1 LPGDKPSQDSVEVPD
16 PPMILLDDRLQTR
29 LVELVRKV
37 RARVWLYPVTGATV
51 IVEIPGTFVR
61 TVIVFGLAETT
72 TSWTVKIVR
81 LVTVTVPLFAV
92 MAVE

>member
-1 LPGDKPSQDSVEVPD
+1 
-16 PPMILLDDRLQTR
+16 MILLEDRLQTS
-29 LVELVRKV
+29 LVELVRRV
-37 RARVWLYPVTGATV
+37 SARVWLYPVTGATV

-61 TVIVFGLAETT
+61 TVIAFGLAETI
-72 TSWTVKIVR
+72 TSWTVMIVR